1 MLGTSP
7 GLGLGAWP
15 CQKRDK
21 CSLNYKY
28 SAGKIGLKSRSCHFI
43 MLIELATDNDRE
55 RTGGSLIMQL
65 KLYTI
70 KVRTSFLDTEVFLWY
85 PSMQWETET
94 DTSAF
99 VSLSLYTLCIS
110 FPWKI
115 QSMFLPYLMPRNILR
130 IKYSTIAFSPV
141 SLLLSPTLLFK
152 SLTKAILFVF
162 ISIWVFLC
170 QINCSIN
177 LWVCL
182 YVLFMYCIFWLSHN

>member
-1 MLGTSP
+1 MTGK
-7 GLGLGAWP
+7 GL
-15 CQKRDK
+15 
-21 CSLNYKY
+21 
-28 SAGKIGLKSRSCHFI
+28 
-43 MLIELATDNDRE
+43 
-55 RTGGSLIMQL
+55 GGSLITQL

-94 DTSAF
+94 DTSTF

-115 QSMFLPYLMPRNILR
+115 QSMFLPYLMPRNIWR

-170 QINCSIN
+170 QINCNIN